1 MAMDCDGKT
10 LAVVDESGW
19 VTVWNIEVNNQLLY
33 SLKLQV
39 VHSSMSSLKKIQG
52 NDRYNSLCNAAD
64 DSNRNNGWRNYWN
77 RKGHRQ
83 VSNKWPY
90 SRCYEHRFEG

>member
-10 LAVVDESGW
+10 LAVVDETGW

-39 VHSSMSSLKKIQG
+39 VKPLF
-52 NDRYNSLCNAAD
+52 NSLEEL
-64 DSNRNNGWRNYWN
+64 S
-77 RKGHRQ
+77 RKRSLQ
-83 VSNKWPY
+83 Q
-90 SRCYEHRFEG
+90 FA

>member
-39 VHSSMSSLKKIQG
+39 VHSSMSSLKKIS
-52 NDRYNSLCNAAD
+52 RKRSLQQFVQ
-64 DSNRNNGWRNYWN
+64 RR
-77 RKGHRQ
+77 R
-83 VSNKWPY
+83 
-90 SRCYEHRFEG
+90 RF